1 MNPYLCVTYAHD
13 DRQESDLFCR
23 SLTRYGFRYSCIN
36 QLSDPD
42 RRGEILGQSS
52 LLIALTS
59 SAAVRAE
66 TVAADIRHAL
76 ERGLGV
82 LCVSLEENELDHR
95 FCTGTAGGAV
105 LIPSPTEDTSDRHAL
120 TLFVHRLFVRHLARY
135 GECFTEARC
144 DDNVYGRLIRCAYYA
159 HAGDGEACFELGRA
173 YELGLGV
180 PMLEK
185 EAAIWLGR
193 AAEQGITDALIRMGI
208 LKLTGNGT
216 ARDPEGAFR
225 FFGLAAEQ
233 GDIRGVYRQG
243 LCYLDGQGVMKD
255 PVHAIECLKQAAAH
269 RYAPAIYRLA
279 ILHREGVGSDRDVH
293 TALRYLYAVCKRGY
307 TDEDDNLIPLPIS
320 VYGDRR
326 PVRYT
331 CITMRQMRHTRLADL
346 LSSASGDRPTGRRSR
361 ASADRSFGR
370 NVIRSRE
377 LPEDRWVYRLGVL
390 YASEYGGVSD
400 EEELTPD
407 SYSIYEEEWTRPDAA
422 QAAYELGRLLAVG
435 SPADGLRPSPTR
447 ALVWYRYAAR
457 LGHTE
462 ALYELGD
469 AYRRGYGTPAD
480 IPRSVELF
488 RLAADGGSERGQF
501 AYAVC
506 CERGIGMAMDQ
517 REAFRRYKQSAEG
530 GFAPAQNNLGGCYEA
545 GIGVPRNM
553 VAAVEWY
560 ASAANAGQPD
570 GQCRL
575 GICYE
580 LGRGVSVDLDKA
592 LRLYDLAAEQGHA
605 YALYRRALCYDRDTR
620 ALGEA
625 EPEGD
630 IETVTASEETHEPAR
645 RYERPEAYHTEP
657 APERRAAIDHTRAA
671 ALYKRAADL
680 GVPEAA
686 YALYLCHRLERGISR
701 DEREEVRYLRQA
713 AEGGCLQASYE
724 LGLCYMEGNGL
735 PRDQRAAVAHFAHTV
750 ALWRACLEDPRLMAH
765 LSEAGNLPPDA
776 LSLRQAAGG
785 ALYMLGYCALYGLGE
800 ARDNRTVDPA
810 VRPDEA
816 CLAKAAALFREAAE
830 IDHVGAVIMLGD
842 LHAYGLLTLDAVSGA
857 DESLDLYLDAIRLGA
872 GQNGAEKYTRGIAL
886 RDPTDNTMDALMS
899 VAERAL
905 AVALE
910 PDDPEEDDAEAGAE
924 MARAEMARVNAWRS
938 YSDCAARGGTDALV
952 AMAEC
957 LYHGR
962 GTAPNR
968 TAAMRML
975 RRAETMNGG
984 RVEASLWL
992 GDFLR
997 SQWGG
1002 KPDPDEADCVYL
1014 RGLESPCLESEC
1026 GPYTFGLRRVDR
1038 KRRDIRARAE
1048 ILYRL
1053 ATLRALYYADTA
1065 NRRESFLYLAEA
1077 ILMGHS
1083 AARDDLARIFAYESE
1098 HPRVASGQTD
1108 RGRRW
1113 WLGFGRKARVRRRM
1127 QENDGMLNRRNRAF
1141 HVHQEWLSDYYTA
1154 QWPEPMPFSYAM
1166 KPTAIPSDL
1175 PEYVTAPVTDLMRAN
1190 ALQYLGECFYEGY
1203 GLPVDTAAAVTCY
1216 RAVLANAPKGGPVPP
1231 ASVIEAT
1238 YSLGW
1243 CLLYGKGTPAN
1254 CQEGIRLLNSVSKFH
1269 AGACYTLGICH
1280 EEGRGVVTI
1289 DYREAV
1295 KFYRKAQRLG
1305 YPEAAVRVAALEK
1318 QLRARGNAP

>member
-42 RRGEILGQSS
+42 RRGEILGQAS

-59 SAAVRAE
+59 SAAVKAE

-76 ERGLGV
+76 ERGLDV
-82 LCVSLEENELDHR
+82 LCISLEENELNHR
-95 FCTGTAGGAV
+95 FCTGTAGGVA
-105 LIPSPTEDTSDRHAL
+105 LIPAPAEDTTDRHAL

-159 HAGDGEACFELGRA
+159 HRGDGEACFELGRA

-193 AAEQGITDALIRMGI
+193 AAEQGITDALIRIGL
-208 LKLTGNGT
+208 LKLAGNGT
-216 ARDPEGAFR
+216 DRDPEGAFGQFVR
-225 FFGLAAEQ
+225 AAEL

-243 LCYLDGQGVMKD
+243 LCYLDGQGVIKD
-255 PVHAIECLKQAAAH
+255 PVHAIECLKLAAA
-269 RYAPAIYRLA
+269 RQYAPAIYRLA
-279 ILHREGVGSDRDVH
+279 ILHWEGVGVDRNVH

-307 TDEDDNLIPLPIS
+307 TDEDDTRIPLPIS
-320 VYGDRR
+320 VYGDHR

-331 CITMRQMRHTRLADL
+331 CITMRQMRHTRLAEQIR
-346 LSSASGDRPTGRRSR
+346 SASGRRSR

-370 NVIRSRE
+370 NIIRSRE

-390 YASEYGGVSD
+390 YASEYRGVSD
-400 EEELTPD
+400 EEADTID
-407 SYSIYEEEWTRPDAA
+407 SHTIYEEEWTRGDAA
-422 QAAYELGRLLAVG
+422 LAAYELGRLLAVG
-435 SPADGLRPSPTR
+435 SPAEGLRPSPTR

-457 LGHTE
+457 LGHIE

-469 AYRRGYGTPAD
+469 AYRRGYGTPKDTA
-480 IPRSVELF
+480 RSVELF

-506 CERGIGMAMDQ
+506 CERGIGMAVDQ

-575 GICYE
+575 GVCYE
-580 LGRGVSVDLDKA
+580 LGRGVPVDMDKA

-620 ALGEA
+620 ADGEG
-625 EPEGD
+625 EPEPD
-630 IETVTASEETHEPAR
+630 ALVMETVTVPEGYRESPHRRGDTHLHV
-645 RYERPEAYHTEP
+645 EA
-657 APERRAAIDHTRAA
+657 ERRIAIDHTRAA
-671 ALYKRAADL
+671 ALYKQAADL

-701 DEREEVRYLRQA
+701 DERAEIRYLRRA

-735 PRDQRAAVAHFAHTV
+735 PCDQRAAVARFTHTV
-750 ALWRACLEDPRLMAH
+750 GLWRACLEDSRLMAH
-765 LSEAGNLPPDA
+765 LSASGNLPPDA
-776 LSLRQAAGG
+776 LTLRQAAGG

-800 ARDNRTVDPA
+800 GRDNRTVDPA
-810 VRPDEA
+810 AKPDPDSV
-816 CLAKAAALFREAAE
+816 AKAAALFREASE
-830 IDHVGAVIMLGD
+830 IDHVGAVIMRGD
-842 LHAYGLLTLDAVSGA
+842 LHAYGLLTLDAVSGE
-857 DESLDLYLDAIRLGA
+857 DESLDLYLDAIQLGTI
-872 GQNGAEKYTRGIAL
+872 QSGAEKYTRGISL

-905 AVALE
+905 AVARE
-910 PDDPEEDDAEAGAE
+910 SEEAGEAE
-924 MARAEMARVNAWRS
+924 MDNGQPARAQLARAQLAQVNAWRS

-957 LYHGR
+957 LYR
-962 GTAPNR
+962 GWGTTPNPTAS
-968 TAAMRML
+968 MRML

-1002 KPDPDEADCVYL
+1002 EPNPDEADRVYL
-1014 RGLESPCLESEC
+1014 RGLECPCLESEC

-1053 ATLRALYYADTA
+1053 ATLRALHYADTA

-1077 ILMGHS
+1077 ILMGHT
-1083 AARDDLARIFAYESE
+1083 AALDDLARMYAYESE
-1098 HPRVASGQTD
+1098 HPRVVSGQD
-1108 RGRRW
+1108 SRRRRV
-1113 WLGFGRKARVRRRM
+1113 GFGRKARIRRRM
-1127 QENDGMLNRRNRAF
+1127 RENDGMLNRNHRAF
-1141 HVHQEWLSDYYTA
+1141 HVHQEWMSDYYTA
-1154 QWPEPMPFSYAM
+1154 QWPEPLPFSYVM

-1175 PEYVTAPVTDLMRAN
+1175 PEYVTTPVTDLMRAN
-1190 ALQYLGECFYEGY
+1190 ALQYLGECFYEGF
-1203 GLPVDTAAAVTCY
+1203 GLPADAAAAVTCY
-1216 RAVLANAPKGGPVPP
+1216 RAVLAHAPKGGPTPP
-1231 ASVIEAT
+1231 ESVIQAT

-1243 CLLYGKGTPAN
+1243 CLLYGKGTTAN
-1254 CQEGIRLLNSVSKFH
+1254 CQEGIRLLTSVSRFH

-1280 EEGRGVVTI
+1280 EEGRGVVAA

-1305 YPEAAVRVAALEK
+1305 YTEAAVRVAALEK
-1318 QLRARGNAP
+1318 QLRARGNTL